1 MNCNCVTG
9 NFPDITKV
17 TVEQMACWTVYS
29 EALQRLKVL
38 LFPHLR
44 PFPFLPIFLSLPQL
58 IKDLSDH
65 LSPSYFFYYHPY
77 CSSSLSMSSQWSGI
91 SVWFRVIIMV
101 TPPTHTHTPFP
112 LTSSLPVCSIFF
124 FHSFFF
130 FIPLWLSGRV
140 PKVVHPLFYQ
150 KTGSLT
156 SVNSIYSE
164 VRLIGCLGKSDTKFI
179 L

>member
-9 NFPDITKV
+9 SFPGITKV
-17 TVEQMACWTVYS
+17 TVKQMACWTVYS

-38 LFPHLR
+38 LFPHRR

-65 LSPSYFFYYHPY
+65 LSPSYFFLLSPLLLFFSFHVKSMEWNQCLIQGDYHGY
-77 CSSSLSMSSQWSGI
+77 H
-91 SVWFRVIIMV
+91 
-101 TPPTHTHTPFP
+101 PPTHTLSPHFISPCLLHF
-112 LTSSLPVCSIFF
+112 LF
-124 FHSFFF
+124 SFFLF

-164 VRLIGCLGKSDTKFI
+164 VRLIGCLGKSDTKFM

>member
-1 MNCNCVTG
+1 MNCNCVTR
-9 NFPDITKV
+9 NFPGITKV
-17 TVEQMACWTVYS
+17 TVEQMACWTVYR

-65 LSPSYFFYYHPY
+65 LSPSYFFYYHP
-77 CSSSLSMSSQWSGI
+77 SSLSMSSQWSGI
-91 SVWFRVIIMV
+91 SVWFRV
-101 TPPTHTHTPFP
+101 TTLPHTPFP
-112 LTSSLPVCSIFF
+112 LTSSLPVCSIFLFPF
-124 FHSFFF
+124 FPFFM
-130 FIPLWLSGRV
+130 PLWLSGSV

-156 SVNSIYSE
+156 SMNSFYSE
-164 VRLIGCLGKSDTKFI
+164 VRLIGCLGKSDTKFT